1 MAGSAQSALLPTS
14 TSMSTPPPPPQPRI
28 PTRFETVITCNPP
41 VLESLLCQVPTE
53 TVLRLYHTSAYLRRF
68 LAQSPTAWKYI
79 SFRLFQP
86 AAAVAT
92 LPNHNSATGQRQSG
106 NYALDNLLIHV
117 VNTVSTRLTS
127 LELDNTAVS
136 GATLI
141 SCVLALRRDSLQ
153 HLSVRGCKNVSLK
166 YHINPWL
173 HLHAQAR
180 QSQTS
185 TTPAVFGS
193 LALKSLYAY
202 RCRHHRRRPY
212 LPASLVRRESD
223 SEPTHELVTIC
234 HNLGIWTDT
243 AWCTSPGARCYRR
256 AMYVT
261 SRIPQDSREVW
272 VVFDRLWRSKNW
284 LGPPEGAQAVS
295 RRDPGT
301 PPRPNDC
308 KFWEADEQAVN
319 GEALGSPPEGKEVPA
334 HLRHSHRR
342 FVENIHCDNCHEPI
356 SERCESCSV
365 MMHCTGCRKTLCASC
380 AFDRPYLRNK
390 NAAPEDRN
398 KFWWAPGCAVSPC
411 SMLDQ
416 DLSPPLPGNHPQ
428 PATAQVQPSTKF
440 KWCCTEPIFSGG
452 GGITFSSGVSRDT
465 DRIRAAPLPH
475 GHGWEDADFCSAAS
489 HQAGQDRPCLAC
501 NTPKLEQNHD
511 LALAGRWRSLDDF
524 FDWQANAHAA
534 EDGTS
539 ASVPRS
545 LCDECY
551 ASEHWNI
558 KCKRCSSPL
567 CVKHDM
573 RDRTKFR
580 ICGAKDLVQERQD
593 FKLRQK
599 ALKAVEVKKKKAPA
613 PPAHAELPDAETPP
627 GPPQS
632 QTEME
637 PAMPAALQG
646 APATAA
652 PAANL
657 PHDLPAATDET
668 AAETAATAVETDLH
682 SLLLTVRMSRQA
694 ARRRVLARP
703 QSRGS
708 NATDSA
714 SRSSSPARENPP
726 LLPDAAD
733 QTPDSASPP
742 PPARDLWQGCQS
754 IFCPPSR
761 LPGDRRRRCAVPM
774 SQCTQC
780 KIHVCSDCY
789 SSLEP
794 SCPCY
799 GCRGLGPDDG
809 SSQTSLVA
817 LFFCPNCRWD
827 RMVTGRCKRRT
838 HAFLSALSETKR
850 KPRRRRER
858 IRKPINER
866 RRSDSNQ
873 STAIPEVDAIDG
885 LADFFTV
892 LNHNDTRPDL
902 HLPDLHLDNVS
913 DLREI
918 RDVGLLARD
927 LIRRIQSLR
936 GQFRPGSAGALALPD
951 IRLEDLSEELQEEVA
966 QEAEREDGEAEE
978 EQEDAA
984 APTLPDTTLPLAAV
998 PAAADILAPH
1008 PVAHHDSSA
1017 TEDEAVDEADA

>member
-1 MAGSAQSALLPTS
+1 M
-14 TSMSTPPPPPQPRI
+14 
-28 PTRFETVITCNPP
+28 P
-41 VLESLLCQVPTE
+41 VSLGNGESLLCQVPTE

-86 AAAVAT
+86 TAT
-92 LPNHNSATGQRQSG
+92 IATVPNQNPATGQRQSG

-180 QSQTS
+180 QS
-185 TTPAVFGS
+185 
-193 LALKSLYAY
+193 
-202 RCRHHRRRPY
+202 H
-212 LPASLVRRESD
+212 
-223 SEPTHELVTIC
+223 EPTHELVTIC

-261 SRIPQDSREVW
+261 SRIQQDSREVW

-284 LGPPEGAQAVS
+284 LGPPEGAQPAS
-295 RRDPGT
+295 RRHPGK

-319 GEALGSPPEGKEVPA
+319 GEALGSPPEGKEVPT

-342 FVENIHCDNCHEPI
+342 FVDNIHCDNCHELI
-356 SERCESCSV
+356 NERCESCSV
-365 MMHCTGCRKTLCASC
+365 MMHCAGCRKTLCASC

-390 NAAPEDRN
+390 NAAAEDRN

-411 SMLDQ
+411 SMLDP
-416 DLSPPLPGNHPQ
+416 DLSPPGPGNHAQ
-428 PATAQVQPSTKF
+428 PTTAQVHPSTKF

-452 GGITFSSGVSRDT
+452 GGITFSSGISRDT
-465 DRIRAAPLPH
+465 DRIRAAPLPR
-475 GHGWEDADFCSAAS
+475 GHGWEDADFCSTAS
-489 HQAGQDRPCLAC
+489 HQAGQDQPCLAC
-501 NTPKLEQNHD
+501 NPPKPEQNTGF
-511 LALAGRWRSLDDF
+511 ALAGRWQSVDDF
-524 FDWQANAHAA
+524 FEWQAHAHAA
-534 EDGTS
+534 EDGAS

-551 ASEHWNI
+551 ASEHWNV

-580 ICGAKDLVQERQD
+580 ICGSKDLLQERQD
-593 FKLRQK
+593 YKLRQK
-599 ALKAVEVKKKKAPA
+599 ALKAVEAKKKKAPT
-613 PPAHAELPDAETPP
+613 PPAHAELPDVQP
-627 GPPQS
+627 GRARS
-632 QTEME
+632 QTE
-637 PAMPAALQG
+637 PPTPSALG
-646 APATAA
+646 DSATAA
-652 PAANL
+652 LATEP
-657 PHDLPAATDET
+657 LPAPPIAADEM
-668 AAETAATAVETDLH
+668 ASSSAATAVEADLH
-682 SLLLTVRMSRQA
+682 SLLLTVRMSRQSI
-694 ARRRVLARP
+694 RRRVLARP

-714 SRSSSPARENPP
+714 SRSSSPAREGSP

-733 QTPDSASPP
+733 QTSDGASPP
-742 PPARDLWQGCQS
+742 PAARDLWQGCQS

-761 LPGDRRRRCAVPM
+761 LPG
-774 SQCTQC
+774 
-780 KIHVCSDCY
+780 
-789 SSLEP
+789 
-794 SCPCY
+794 
-799 GCRGLGPDDG
+799 LGPEDG
-809 SSQTSLVA
+809 SSQASWVA

-827 RMVTGRCKRRT
+827 RMVTGKCKRRT

-858 IRKPINER
+858 IRKPLNER
-866 RRSDSNQ
+866 RRSDSSP
-873 STAIPEVDAIDG
+873 STGIAEVDAIDG
-885 LADFFTV
+885 LVDFFTA
-892 LNHNDTRPDL
+892 LSHNDTNPAPD
-902 HLPDLHLDNVS
+902 LPDLHLDNVG

-951 IRLEDLSEELQEEVA
+951 IRLEDLTEELQEEVA
-966 QEAEREDGEAEE
+966 QEAEREGRQAEGEE
-978 EQEDAA
+978 EAGLATTA
-984 APTLPDTTLPLAAV
+984 APAADDIAAITTAAGILAA
-998 PAAADILAPH
+998 PP
-1008 PVAHHDSSA
+1008 PQHDSSA
-1017 TEDEAVDEADA
+1017 TEDEAADEADA